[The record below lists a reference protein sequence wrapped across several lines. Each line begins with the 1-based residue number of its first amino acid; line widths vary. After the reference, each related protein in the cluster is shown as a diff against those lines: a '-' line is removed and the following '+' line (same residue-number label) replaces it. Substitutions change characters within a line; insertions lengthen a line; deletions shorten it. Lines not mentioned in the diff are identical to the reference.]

1 MATLPCPF
9 VYAKGAECTGRIIAV
24 EAYEADIE
32 WRERAEGEWSFEW
45 QPRSHYHL
53 FCSER
58 GNHAGYKKT
67 DDERMK
73 FSYERLP
80 DEVRA
85 LIDGTRQVTPAG

>member
-1 MATLPCPF
+1 M
-9 VYAKGAECTGRIIAV
+9 RSRR
-24 EAYEADIE
+24 D
-32 WRERAEGEWSFEW
+32 RAEGEWSFEW

-73 FSYERLP
+73 FSYDRLP

-85 LIDGTRQVTPAG
+85 LIDGTRQVTPGG